1 MLACVVG
8 LAPIELNE
16 VDVGLGERQPVIRRH
31 CNTQPPSTGA
41 KRIVVNPHLGGRNLE
56 VNGSGC
62 EVSAVNARVAK
73 VHGENIYVQHQAW
86 RHARHSFVHKVDCL
100 AVTAWGWEW

>member
-1 MLACVVG
+1 MRQGADWSSQSQRASQSGGGMLACDNVVG

-16 VDVGLGERQPVIRRH
+16 VDVGLGERQPAIRRH

-41 KRIVVNPHLGGRNLE
+41 KCIVVNPHLGGRNLE

-62 EVSAVNARVAK
+62 EVSAVNVCVAQGAR
-73 VHGENIYVQHQAW
+73 
-86 RHARHSFVHKVDCL
+86 
-100 AVTAWGWEW
+100 